1 MACSSGVKLGSGLN
15 CLLQF
20 KFYSILPLPEW
31 ASGNLFFM
39 PQHPPMPAPPT
50 LATDCAKMTLNP
62 PHFVGLTLCLFL
74 ALMPVRS
81 PAQSAATA
89 PSQTPAAKPSPGTS
103 PQKYTDEQVQEM
115 IAKLQDR
122 IHAATDQ
129 VMGRIQKEETDL
141 YIKFTYFL
149 KPNRLDPN
157 TYSSK
162 EDIALWQQSL
172 RELRDKEAA
181 LEKLYAEADQ
191 DLGNA
196 LVQQKINPAIA
207 EQVKNELLKTFPWG
221 TIRKKNQLM
230 QEFIAEHGDLLAFYD
245 KNWGAWKPGT
255 ATFGDQKLTAAYKS
269 LKERII
275 NTGLQIEG
283 EYKTMLQ

>member
-1 MACSSGVKLGSGLN
+1 
-15 CLLQF
+15 
-20 KFYSILPLPEW
+20 
-31 ASGNLFFM
+31 
-39 PQHPPMPAPPT
+39 MPAR
-50 LATDCAKMTLNP
+50 L
-62 PHFVGLTLCLFL
+62 
-74 ALMPVRS
+74 
-81 PAQSAATA
+81 PAQSAAA
-89 PSQTPAAKPSPGTS
+89 VPSQTPAAKPSPGT
-103 PQKYTDEQVQEM
+103 KFTDEQVQEM

-122 IHAATDQ
+122 IHVATDR

-141 YIKFTYFL
+141 YIKFSYFQ

-172 RELRDKEAA
+172 QELRTKEAT
-181 LEKLYAEADQ
+181 LEKLYADADQ

-196 LVQQKINPAIA
+196 LVQQNINVGIA
-207 EQVKNELLKTFPWG
+207 DQIKNELLKTFPWG

-230 QEFIAEHGDLLAFYD
+230 QQFIAEHGDLLAFYD

-255 ATFGDQKLTAAYKS
+255 ATFDDPKLAAAYKS
-269 LKERII
+269 LKEKIVA
-275 NTGLQIEG
+275 TGLQIEG